1 MAAEAAEATEEG
13 IRDLVDED
21 AEADAAIAAAMVRQL
36 SARVM
41 HAAKRVREL
50 EQRGDALAFGHTT
63 NDSDERWYI
72 GRQSVIDGDDVLLVD
87 WRADVA
93 VPFYRATPGDRM
105 GVTRRRHFHYV
116 DEGPDEVRNK
126 LEDYSDEL
134 LASNELS
141 AGEAQTLRGEA
152 ALMAAL
158 TGPTQGHMRSV
169 VATIQ
174 AEQDKIIRSS
184 SKRPLIVQGGPG
196 TGKTVVALHRAA
208 YLLYNDRTELED
220 TGVLLIGPSTHFL
233 SYIKGVLP
241 SLGETGVVSVTPA
254 ELFPGVRRGY
264 VDSTEVQ
271 ALKGDLRM
279 AGFLAAA
286 VRTRQRRPSADLEV
300 WYGSTRVT
308 VAVQRLVQ
316 IFELA
321 QRARS
326 HNAGAR
332 VFADLVYEQL
342 LGEVYH
348 PSFDNR
354 DDATDSFTSSS
365 TVRSFLLRHWPPLTP
380 EQFLNDL
387 YGFKS
392 LLRAAASQSGL
403 SEGESELL
411 FRDRTGEVELDRRR
425 WSVVDVP
432 LLDEAFSLL
441 VGSVGE
447 DGDSERLVER
457 DAASEFETASS
468 SDEGVDLGEFV
479 SDDDLEGFE
488 VVTPEQL
495 GVSETIYD
503 QAEQEWDESVD
514 PTPSPHPKFQ
524 AMLAKK
530 REAESG

>member
-1 MAAEAAEATEEG
+1 MATEAAEATEEG

-63 NDSDERWYI
+63 DDVEQRWYV

-105 GVTRRRHFHYV
+105 GVRRRRHFHYV
-116 DEGPDEVRNK
+116 DKSSDEVRNE

-134 LASNELS
+134 LDSSELS
-141 AGEAQTLRGEA
+141 DEDALALRGEA
-152 ALMAAL
+152 ALMVAL
-158 TGPTQGHMRSV
+158 DGPTDGRMRSV

-220 TGVLLIGPSTHFL
+220 TGVLLIGPSKHFL
-233 SYIKGVLP
+233 NYIKGVLP

-254 ELFPGVRRGY
+254 ELFPGVRRGFI
-264 VDSTEVQ
+264 DSDNVL

-279 AGFLAAA
+279 AAFLAAA
-286 VRTRQRRPSADLEV
+286 VHTRQRRPVGDLDV
-300 WYGSTRVT
+300 WYGSTKVT
-308 VAVQRLVQ
+308 VASDRLSQ

-321 QRARS
+321 RRARS

-332 VFADLVYEQL
+332 VFADLLHEQL
-342 LGEVYH
+342 LREVYH

-354 DDATDSFTSSS
+354 ADASDSFKTST
-365 TVRSFLLRHWPPLTP
+365 TVRAFLLRHWPTLTP

-387 YGFKS
+387 YGFVS
-392 LLRAAASQSGL
+392 LLHAAARKTNVSIA
-403 SEGESELL
+403 EAELL
-411 FRDRTGEVELDRRR
+411 FRDRTDEVGLDRRR
-425 WSVVDVP
+425 WSVGDIP

-447 DGDSERLVER
+447 DSESERQVER
-457 DAASEFETASS
+457 DATSEFEAAAK
-468 SDEGVDLGEFV
+468 VDDVSLDSFV
-479 SDDDLEGFE
+479 SEDDLEGFN
-488 VVTPEQL
+488 VVTPAEL
-495 GVSETIYD
+495 GLSNSIYD
-503 QAEQEWDESVD
+503 QAEQEWDDIVD
-514 PTPSPHPKFQ
+514 PTPAPHPKFE